1 MEKFSVLPVPFKDMK
16 RIVEEISMNV
26 NNVVKS
32 SEISLIFEYMKELIV
47 KMSCECK

>member
-1 MEKFSVLPVPFKDMK
+1 MK

-47 KMSCECK
+47 KMSYECK